1 MVEREMSSAL
11 RYHHTLYSTALGTE
25 DQEQE
30 RRRVVPLDD
39 PDTETT
45 VGSAGENVVTQ
56 HFLYV

>member
-1 MVEREMSSAL
+1 MSSAL
-11 RYHHTLYSTALGTE
+11 WYHHTLYSTALGTE

-30 RRRVVPLDD
+30 RRRAVPLDD

-45 VGSAGENVVTQ
+45 VRSAGEKGVTQ